1 MRRTNEI
8 SWPLVYLGALALAAC
23 SSEPSPIVPE
33 VRGPI
38 ERMSVDPIA
47 ARDIISVYRK
57 AHGLGAVT
65 LDPALVRVA
74 QAQAD
79 AMAARNLLSHDVSGG
94 LSHRLDA
101 AHVPMGYAVENV
113 SAGYH
118 ATADVIAGWERSAGH
133 DANLRDAHMRR
144 MGFAAAAAPGT
155 RYGTFWALVM
165 TE

>member
-1 MRRTNEI
+1 MRRLAKW
-8 SWPLVYLGALALAAC
+8 SAGLAAALVLAAC
-23 SSEPSPIVPE
+23 STQPPPPSTI
-33 VRGPI
+33 GPV
-38 ERMSVDPIA
+38 ERLSVDPAA
-47 ARDIISVYRK
+47 ARDIISAYRK
-57 AHGLGAVT
+57 AHGLGPVM
-65 LDPALVRVA
+65 LDPALARVA

-79 AMAARNLLSHDVSGG
+79 TMAAHNQLSHEVAGG

-101 AHVPMGYAVENV
+101 AHLPMGYAVENV

-118 ATADVIAGWERSAGH
+118 GTSDVIAGWERSPGH

-165 TE
+165 TD